1 MNPKTRTVIIHIN
14 DNFHRRLL
22 CGDIAKM
29 VNISPSRLRHMFK
42 AETGRSLA
50 RHVKSIRIEKAK
62 ELLETTFFSVKEVMA
77 KVGMSDESHF
87 VRDFKKECG
96 MTPSQYRVVSS
107 IARRAQ
113 LNGHGANQ
121 QARASVN

>member
-1 MNPKTRTVIIHIN
+1 MNPRTRTVIIHIN
-14 DNFHRRLL
+14 DNFHRRLS
-22 CGDIAKM
+22 CDEIAKL

-50 RHVKSIRIEKAK
+50 RHLKVIRIEKAK
-62 ELLETTFFSVKEVMA
+62 ELLETTFLSVKEVMA

-107 IARRAQ
+107 VARCAR
-113 LNGHGANQ
+113 LNSPSVVR
-121 QARASVN
+121 QARASVG